1 MTELFQNVRFELRLL
16 RKSPGFATVA
26 VLTLALGIGAS
37 TTVFSVVDTVLLKAL
52 PYRDAE
58 RLVAVWATEVG
69 QPGSELFAPYSD
81 FEEFKKNNHTFEAI
95 SALTWARAGEILTW
109 RNSPHQVLAIP
120 TSPEFFSML
129 GIPAEIG
136 RTFGPEDVERGCS
149 VVLAHAFWQTELG
162 ASPEVV
168 GSTLVLSDKPC
179 TVAGV
184 MPRGFDFYPKQTSLW
199 TLITPDSKFA
209 REPLDSVVGIFGR
222 LKPGVSRAAAE
233 RELIG
238 LHQRVIQEAPA
249 GSWVAHVVPI
259 VRDLRQQ
266 FTWLAGRNLR
276 TALVILSVAVA
287 LLVLIA
293 CLNVANLLLARAAE
307 RQRELAVRAALG
319 SGRSRLIGYFL
330 TESTLIAT
338 IGSLLGVIIAALAV
352 RYFNSA
358 NLIELPPGN
367 DVAVDLR
374 VLGFAIFLAGA
385 TGLLCGLLP
394 AWRVSRVDINEVLKQ
409 TGRTSVGERHRT
421 RYLLVI
427 GQATLSMILLAGAG
441 LTIESIVRLN
451 AVPLGFRPDQILA
464 AQVALPPAAYPKL
477 RQRSSFYQRALA
489 RLSALPGVDGVALCS
504 ALAPYNGGASSPL
517 TLAGQAPTETL
528 EAVNQLQ
535 ISNDYFRVVGLQMLR
550 GRIFDRRDQEGSQ
563 DVAII
568 NDQLARKYFPHDDPM
583 GRQIMLGKP
592 GDKAPWLTIIGE
604 VSSEKRT
611 SVYQEM
617 GYVEPALVYLPV
629 TQDSNPT
636 MGLVIRPAGKPLT
649 LGPVL
654 QREISSLDPNVPVYD
669 IKTLGERYAEF
680 LAHPRFRAILMGML
694 AGLTLLLA
702 ATGFYGLLAE
712 LVSQRTREIGIR
724 MALGAQRGEVLG
736 MVVSR
741 GAKLAIAGVCA
752 GAAAGFLLTRTMA
765 SLLYGVGADDPW
777 IFTTAAL
784 VLIGVAL
791 LACYIPARRAAKV
804 DPMVALRYE

>member
-1 MTELFQNVRFELRLL
+1 MTGFLQDVRFGLRLL
-16 RKSPGFATVA
+16 RNNPGFTTVA
-26 VLTLALGIGAS
+26 VLTLALGIGAG

-52 PYRDAE
+52 PYRDAD
-58 RLVAVWATEVG
+58 RLVAVWVTEIG

-81 FEEFKKNNHTFEAI
+81 FEEFKKNNHTFEAV

-129 GIPAEIG
+129 GIPAAIG
-136 RTFGPEDVERGCS
+136 RTFGPEDIKHGCS

-162 ASPEVV
+162 APKDIA

-199 TLITPDSKFA
+199 TLITPDSKFS
-209 REPLDSVVGIFGR
+209 REPLDSAVGIFGR
-222 LKPGVSRAAAE
+222 LKPGVSRATAE
-233 RELIG
+233 RELAG
-238 LHQRVIQEAPA
+238 LHQRVAQKAPA
-249 GSWVAHVVPI
+249 GNWVAHVVPI

-293 CLNVANLLLARAAE
+293 CLNVANLLLARTSE

-319 SGRSRLIGYFL
+319 SGRSRLIRYLL
-330 TESTLIAT
+330 TESTLIAA

-367 DVAVDLR
+367 DVSLDLR
-374 VLGFAIFLAGA
+374 VLGFAVILAGA
-385 TGLLCGLLP
+385 TGMLCGLLP
-394 AWRVSRVDINEVLKQ
+394 AWRVSRIDINEILKQ
-409 TGRTSVGERHRT
+409 SGRNSAGERHRT

-464 AQVALPPAAYPKL
+464 AEVALPPAAYPKVS
-477 RQRSSFYQRALA
+477 QRSSFYQQALA
-489 RLSALPGVDGVALCS
+489 RLSALPGVDAVALCS

-517 TLAGQAPTETL
+517 TLSGQAPTETL

-535 ISNDYFRVVGLQMLR
+535 ISNDYFRVVGIQMLR
-550 GRIFDRRDQEGSQ
+550 GRMFDDRDRETSQ
-563 DVAII
+563 PVAIV
-568 NDQLARKYFPHDDPM
+568 NDQLVRKYFPHDNPI

-604 VSSEKRT
+604 ASSEKRT

-636 MGLVIRPAGKPLT
+636 MGLVIRAARKPLT

-669 IKTLGERYAEF
+669 IKTMDERYAEF
-680 LAHPRFRAILMGML
+680 LAHPRFRAILMGIL

-724 MALGAQRGEVLG
+724 MALGAQRSQVQG
-736 MVVSR
+736 MVVRR
-741 GAKLAIAGVCA
+741 GATLAIAGVCA

-777 IFTTAAL
+777 IFTSAAI

>member
-1 MTELFQNVRFELRLL
+1 MTGFLQDVRFGLRLL
-16 RKSPGFATVA
+16 RKSPGFTTVA
-26 VLTLALGIGAS
+26 VLTLALGIGAG

-52 PYRDAE
+52 PYRDAD
-58 RLVAVWATEVG
+58 RLVAVWVTEVG

-81 FEEFKKNNHTFEAI
+81 FEEFKKSNHTFEAV

-136 RTFGPEDVERGCS
+136 RTFGPEDIERGCS

-162 ASPEVV
+162 APKDIA
-168 GSTLVLSDKPC
+168 GSTLVLSDKAC

-199 TLITPDSKFA
+199 TLITPGSKFS

-222 LKPGVSRAAAE
+222 LKPGVSRASAE
-233 RELIG
+233 RELAG
-238 LHQRVIQEAPA
+238 LHQRVIQKAPA
-249 GSWVAHVVPI
+249 GNWVAHVVPI

-293 CLNVANLLLARAAE
+293 CLNVANLLLARASE

-319 SGRSRLIGYFL
+319 SGRSRLIRYLL
-330 TESTLIAT
+330 TESALIAAV
-338 IGSLLGVIIAALAV
+338 GSLLGVIIAALAV

-367 DVAVDLR
+367 DVSVNLR
-374 VLGFAIFLAGA
+374 VLGFSIFLAAAAGM
-385 TGLLCGLLP
+385 LCGLLP
-394 AWRVSRVDINEVLKQ
+394 AWRVSRIDINEILKQ
-409 TGRTSVGERHRT
+409 SGRNSAGERHRT

-464 AQVALPPAAYPKL
+464 AEVALPPAAYPKL
-477 RQRSSFYQRALA
+477 SQRSSFYQQALA
-489 RLSALPGVDGVALCS
+489 RLSALPGVEAVALCS
-504 ALAPYNGGASSPL
+504 ALAPYNGGASSQL
-517 TLAGQAPTETL
+517 TLSGQAPTETL
-528 EAVNQLQ
+528 DAVNQLQ
-535 ISNDYFRVVGLQMLR
+535 ISSDYFRVVGIQMLR
-550 GRIFDRRDQEGSQ
+550 GRMFDDRDRETSQ
-563 DVAII
+563 PVAIV
-568 NDQLARKYFPHDDPM
+568 NDQLVRRYFPHDDPI

-604 VSSEKRT
+604 ASSEKRT
-611 SVYQEM
+611 TVYQEM

-629 TQDSNPT
+629 EQDANTT
-636 MGLVIRPAGKPLT
+636 MGLVIRLAGKPLAM
-649 LGPVL
+649 GPTL
-654 QREISSLDPNVPVYD
+654 QREFSGIDPNVPVFD
-669 IKTLGERYAEF
+669 IKTMDERYAEF
-680 LAHPRFRAILMGML
+680 LAHPRFRAILMGIL

-724 MALGAQRGEVLG
+724 MALGAQRTEVLG

-741 GAKLAIAGVCA
+741 GARLAIAGVCA

-777 IFTTAAL
+777 IFTSAGV